1 MRLTHSGVLALA
13 AVLAGSATLNAQ
25 ETPAA
30 KDSLGWHRK
39 IVSQLNLT
47 QASFDNWAQGGEN
60 ALAWQMTG
68 KARFNYRAPRYR
80 WTNSAGLDYGQTRL
94 GGQSFRKS
102 SDEISM
108 ESVLSYDGPEILSP
122 YVSVSAL
129 TQIARGYHYED
140 STAVATSDFMDPGYF
155 TQSVGLSWTPSDA
168 FTTRGGAA
176 LKETVTHHF
185 PQYVDNPNT
194 TEVERSRVEP
204 GLNSVTELNQAIDD
218 NLLLSSK
225 LELFSNLKAFDQIDV
240 NWASSITAKVS
251 SYINVNLNVRVLYDR
266 DVSRARQLKQALAM
280 GLSYT
285 FLMD

>member
-1 MRLTHSGVLALA
+1 MRLRYSGVLALSA
-13 AVLAGSATLNAQ
+13 LLAGTTVLSAQDAD
-25 ETPAA
+25 AS

-39 IVSQLNLT
+39 IVSQLNVT

-60 ALAWQMTG
+60 ALAWQVTG
-68 KARFNYRAPRYR
+68 KGRFNYRAQRYT

-102 SDEISM
+102 SDEINM
-108 ESVLSYDGPEILSP
+108 ESVLSYDAPEILSP

-129 TQIARGYHYED
+129 TQIARGYRYED
-140 STAVATSDFMDPGYF
+140 STVVATSDFMDPGYF
-155 TQSVGLSWTPSDA
+155 TQSIGLSWSPSDA
-168 FTTRGGAA
+168 FTTRAGGA

-194 TEVERSRVEP
+194 TEVERSRVET

-225 LELFSNLKAFDQIDV
+225 LELFANLKAFNQIDV

-266 DVSRARQLKQALAM
+266 NVSKSRQLKQALAM